1 MRKKQPVILQVL
13 PRMNL
18 NGGVEKGTLEIA
30 EALQK
35 EGITNYVVSNT
46 GAGVALLQRKKIPH
60 IALPVDTKN
69 PIKMFFNALRLKR
82 IIKDKK
88 ITLVHVRSR
97 APAWSVKW
105 ACHWAHVPYIG
116 TFHGAYGIQP
126 AIKKK
131 YNKALLE
138 GACVIAVSDFIK
150 QHILDNYNID
160 PQKIIRIYRG
170 ADLNKFNP
178 DAVQTFRITE
188 LFDAYQI
195 PPEKPIICLPARLSR
210 VKGHLVLLKA
220 LSLMRHKEVTCLF
233 FGAEQGKDA
242 FQKQLDACTKELSK
256 KTTLISLK
264 NGIDMPALYALSDI
278 VVNARITPE
287 AFGRTTCEA
296 QAMGCLVV
304 GSAHGG
310 TCELIEDGK
319 TGFLFPPE
327 DAQALARVLDRL
339 IQMPLHKR
347 KEISAAAIRSVRKN
361 FSIEKMCQKTI
372 EVYKE
377 FG

>member
-1 MRKKQPVILQVL
+1 MKKKALVLLQVL

-30 EALQK
+30 DALQK
-35 EGITNYVVSNT
+35 KGIKNYVASND
-46 GAGVALLQRKKIPH
+46 GAGVALLKHKKIPH
-60 IALPVDTKN
+60 ILLPLDTKN
-69 PIKMFFNALRLKR
+69 PFKMFLNAIRLKKV
-82 IIKDKK
+82 IKREH

-116 TFHGAYGIQP
+116 TFHGAYGIKP

-131 YNKALLE
+131 YNQALLQ
-138 GACVIAVSDFIK
+138 GSCVIAVSDFIK
-150 QHILDNYNID
+150 QHILDNYAID

-170 ADLNKFNP
+170 ADLNRFDLEKL
-178 DAVQTFRITE
+178 QTFRVTE
-188 LFDAYQI
+188 LFDQYQI
-195 PPEKPIICLPARLSR
+195 PPEKPIICLPSRLSR

-220 LSLMRHKEVTCLF
+220 LTLMKHKEVTCLF
-233 FGAEQGKDA
+233 FGAEQGKED
-242 FQKQLDACTKELSK
+242 FQKQVDAAISKIPKE
-256 KTTLISLK
+256 TTLISLK

-278 VVNARITPE
+278 VLNVRITPE

-304 GSAHGG
+304 GTAHGG
-310 TCELIEDGK
+310 TCELIQDGK
-319 TGFLFPPE
+319 TGFLVPPG
-327 DAQALARVLDRL
+327 DPQALADILDKL
-339 IQMPLHKR
+339 IEMPLAKR
-347 KEISAAAIRSVRKN
+347 KKIAQNAIQSVQEN
-361 FSIEKMCQKTI
+361 FSIEKMCQQTI
-372 EVYKE
+372 DVYKE